1 MFLLM
6 LIYHTAFLVMW
17 VFLWFT
23 PFGAILSA
31 TLVWLFASYHNK
43 LINDNYE
50 QYVSDPGSTIVPLTH
65 IHV

>member
-43 LINDNYE
+43 LINGKLVNCSE
-50 QYVSDPGSTIVPLTH
+50 SARLG
-65 IHV
+65 